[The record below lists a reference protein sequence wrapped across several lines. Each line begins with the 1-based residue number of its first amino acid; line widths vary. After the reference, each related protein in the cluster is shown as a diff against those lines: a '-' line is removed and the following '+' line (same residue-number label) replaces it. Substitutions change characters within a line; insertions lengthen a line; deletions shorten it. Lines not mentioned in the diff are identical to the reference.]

1 MSTNG
6 KKWMK
11 RLNVVIMKRYI
22 FYGILVMTMI
32 ILWIVGALKKKKEI
46 RPIHPP
52 APNLWEKVSKKGI
65 KRYLWEKVSKVKG
78 VDFGVGGGGHCWGA
92 SPYTTLLK
100 TSRGPKEIRKASHQ
114 GPRSGEFSL
123 RNTFSNQLKHQFRKG
138 ASFVC
143 FLMET
148 QK

>member
-22 FYGILVMTMI
+22 FYGI
-32 ILWIVGALKKKKEI
+32 
-46 RPIHPP
+46 
-52 APNLWEKVSKKGI
+52 
-65 KRYLWEKVSKVKG
+65 SKVKG
-78 VDFGVGGGGHCWGA
+78 VDFGVGGGGRFWGA
-92 SPYTTLLK
+92 SPYTTLIK
-100 TSRGPKEIRKASHQ
+100 PSRGPKEIRKASHQ

-123 RNTFSNQLKHQFRKG
+123 RNTFSHQLKHQFRKG

>member
-22 FYGILVMTMI
+22 FYGI
-32 ILWIVGALKKKKEI
+32 
-46 RPIHPP
+46 
-52 APNLWEKVSKKGI
+52 
-65 KRYLWEKVSKVKG
+65 SKVKG
-78 VDFGVGGGGHCWGA
+78 VDFGVGGGGRCWGA

-100 TSRGPKEIRKASHQ
+100 TSRGPKEIRTA
-114 GPRSGEFSL
+114 SGEFSL
-123 RNTFSNQLKHQFRKG
+123 RNTFSHQFRKG